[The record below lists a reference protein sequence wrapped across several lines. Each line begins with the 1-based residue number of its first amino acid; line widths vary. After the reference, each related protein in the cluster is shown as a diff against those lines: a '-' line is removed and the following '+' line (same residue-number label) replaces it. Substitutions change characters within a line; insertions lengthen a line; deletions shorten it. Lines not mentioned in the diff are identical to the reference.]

1 MKQRTKLKKAI
12 SIIILFLMIFNF
24 IDLIIG
30 KSSVFAANTDGLT
43 QISKLDNSSQSD
55 GLYDDGKL
63 YKIDGKVYSIYYEN
77 GKAYGL
83 TYHQEESGSNVGNYG
98 ATHEDYF
105 LPDDEEIAKKFD
117 MPYPHTLLGLGWLG
131 QKGNKEDYLSQVY
144 DDLGRSNDEQ
154 KDRGFDDKYDT
165 SSTVINSDD
174 PLSDFIDGAAGLIL
188 YPAKILPLLLGKI
201 IETILGLFSGNGGT
215 LSISDILFNQLEITS
230 VNFFNFSSSDAT
242 ANNIRKNVA
251 IWYYSIRNIAAVA
264 LVAIAIYVG
273 IRMAIAT
280 VAAEKAKYSSM
291 LVDWLTSI
299 ALLFVL
305 HYVMILVININ
316 NAFVSAMTPTE
327 VTDVSKEFFDNAWK
341 VGFTEGVGSAIAYLM
356 LVGMTFIFL
365 LSYLKRMITIAFL
378 IIISPLVTVTY
389 SIDKM
394 GDNKSQALNTW
405 LKEFT
410 YNIILQPFQCVTYLA
425 IGNTALNL
433 LAADK
438 SLKTVVIAI
447 AMLFFIYTAEKIV
460 RHIFH
465 MEPKSMSDTIGSAV
479 FASSMLGAIG
489 KGKKSSGGGSSS
501 SDDDTKK
508 KNKATAAKYANPL
521 QNGAGAAAGAG
532 AGANQ
537 RPNLNVGERAALRTK
552 AAFSNMVA
560 PSENDSKRTAAVKNA
575 VRKVGRGG
583 RKAGGKIKGYA
594 RNIGGNKLVRSYL
607 GLNARAA
614 GAIMGIGLG
623 GATGDVKNMFTGVN
637 SFMAK
642 GAEVSDDFNEK
653 MEKSNLNKAMDEYQE
668 ATGMS
673 RDEVRQHTV
682 DLMRGDYE
690 GDYTDEDFAL
700 KRAADELNKTY
711 SKQGKD
717 SDEVIAAFDKQF
729 TSHEDEL
736 AKKIAKQNDKKRY
749 TANFKKSKR
758 YGDANP
764 RPQGN
769 NSRGDGSRTANSS
782 TGGASTR
789 QSRNAQNAAEAASK
803 ADAADTLHLQEK

>member
-30 KSSVFAANTDGLT
+30 KSSVFASNTDGLT
-43 QISKLDNSSQSD
+43 QISKLDNSSQPN

-83 TYHQEESGSNVGNYG
+83 EYKKEMGYKGDGDKSEYYYPTN
-98 ATHEDYF
+98 EDK
-105 LPDDEEIAKKFD
+105 AKELN
-117 MPYPHTLLGLGWLG
+117 MPYGGIN
-131 QKGNKEDYLSQVY
+131 GNKQIYLIQSY
-144 DDLGRSNDEQ
+144 DNFGKAATEEQ
-154 KDRGFDDKYDT
+154 KDRGFEDKN
-165 SSTVINSDD
+165 SSTVIDHGSSSNNDSNSDD

-215 LSISDILFNQLEITS
+215 LSISDILFNELEITS
-230 VNFFNFSSSDAT
+230 VDFFNFNSSDAT

-433 LAADK
+433 LASDK

-465 MEPKSMSDTIGSAV
+465 MEQTSMSDTIGSAV

-668 ATGMS
+668 ATGMT

-736 AKKIAKQNDKKRY
+736 AKKIAKQNAKKRY
-749 TANFKKSKR
+749 TANFKKSKK
-758 YGDANP
+758 YGDAKP

-769 NSRGDGSRTANSS
+769 NSS

-803 ADAADTLHLQEK
+803 ADAADTLHEK

>member
-1 MKQRTKLKKAI
+1 MKQRTKLKKVI
-12 SIIILFLMIFNF
+12 SIIILFLILFNF

-30 KSSVFAANTDGLT
+30 KSSVFATVVDLPAYDDS
-43 QISKLDNSSQSD
+43 SKKEGD
-55 GLYDDGKL
+55 LYDNGEL
-63 YKIDGKVYSIYYEN
+63 QQIDGKVYGIYYDN
-77 GKAYGL
+77 DGKAHGL
-83 TYHQEESGSNVGNYG
+83 EYSTSEPME
-98 ATHEDYF
+98 HEGRTTVKCTPTDVDVAGKYN
-105 LPDDEEIAKKFD
+105 LPRQPSWKPWEWFTTKR
-117 MPYPHTLLGLGWLG
+117 
-131 QKGNKEDYLSQVY
+131 
-144 DDLGRSNDEQ
+144 DDLYIDYKTDGNATEKN
-154 KDRGFDDKYDT
+154 KDNGFTNAKDD
-165 SSTVINSDD
+165 SSESSSED
-174 PLSDFIDGAAGLIL
+174 PLSDAIDGAAGLIL

-201 IETILGLFSGNGGT
+201 IQTILGLFSSNGASLT
-215 LSISDILFNQLEITS
+215 ISDILFNKLEITS
-230 VNFFNFSSSDAT
+230 VNFFNFNSSDAT
-242 ANNIRKNVA
+242 ANSIRENVA

-305 HYVMILVININ
+305 HYVMILVINLN
-316 NAFVSAMTPTE
+316 NAFVSAMTPEE
-327 VTDVSKEFFDNAWK
+327 VTDVSQEFFDNAWK

-433 LAADK
+433 LASDK
-438 SLKTVVIAI
+438 TLKTVVIAI
-447 AMLFFIYTAEKIV
+447 AMLFFIYSAEKIV

-465 MEPKSMSDTIGSAV
+465 MEPKSMSDTVGSAV

-489 KGKKSSGGGSSS
+489 KGKKSAGGGSSS
-501 SDDDTKK
+501 SDNDTKK
-508 KNKATAAKYANPL
+508 KNKAVAAQYAKPL
-521 QNGAGAAAGAG
+521 QNGTGAG
-532 AGANQ
+532 ASTGVASSGANE
-537 RPNLNVGERAALRTK
+537 RYNLNAGERATLRTE
-552 AAFSNMVA
+552 ATLSNMTA
-560 PSENDSKRTAAVKNA
+560 PSENDSARTAAVKNA

-583 RKAGGKIKGYA
+583 RSAGSKIKGVA
-594 RNIGGNKLVRSYL
+594 RDIGGSRIFRGYL
-607 GLNARAA
+607 GLNARVA
-614 GAIMGIGLG
+614 GAITGIGLG

-637 SFMAK
+637 SFVAQ
-642 GAEVSDDFNEK
+642 GARIGDSYNER

-668 ATGMS
+668 ATGMT
-673 RDEVRQHTV
+673 RDEVRQHTI

-700 KRAADELNKTY
+700 KKAADELNKTY
-711 SKQGKD
+711 TKQGKD
-717 SDEVIAAFDKQF
+717 SDAVVAAFDKQF
-729 TSHEDEL
+729 ASHEDDL
-736 AKKIAKQNDKKRY
+736 AKKISKQNEKKRY
-749 TANFKKSKR
+749 TANLKR
-758 YGDANP
+758 NKQYGDSNLSPKGTTSNTSGTTNKTRAN
-764 RPQGN
+764 
-769 NSRGDGSRTANSS
+769 TS
-782 TGGASTR
+782 TGTSTATK
-789 QSRNAQNAAEAASK
+789 QSRNAQNAADAANR
-803 ADAADTLHLQEK
+803 ADAADTFHIQEK

>member
-30 KSSVFAANTDGLT
+30 KSSVFATVVDLPAYDDS
-43 QISKLDNSSQSD
+43 SKKEGD
-55 GLYDDGKL
+55 LYDNGEL
-63 YKIDGKVYSIYYEN
+63 QQIN
-77 GKAYGL
+77 GKAYGVYYDNDGKAHGLEYSASEPMKHEGRL
-83 TYHQEESGSNVGNYG
+83 TVKCTPTDMDIAEKYNLPRQPSWKPWEWFTTKRDNLYIDYNTEGNATEKNKDNGFTNAEDDFSESS
-98 ATHEDYF
+98 
-105 LPDDEEIAKKFD
+105 
-117 MPYPHTLLGLGWLG
+117 
-131 QKGNKEDYLSQVY
+131 
-144 DDLGRSNDEQ
+144 R
-154 KDRGFDDKYDT
+154 
-165 SSTVINSDD
+165 DD

-215 LSISDILFNQLEITS
+215 LSISDILFNELEITS
-230 VNFFNFSSSDAT
+230 VDFFNFNSSDAT

-465 MEPKSMSDTIGSAV
+465 MEQTSMSDTIGSAV

-668 ATGMS
+668 ATGMT

-736 AKKIAKQNDKKRY
+736 AKKIAKQNAKKRY
-749 TANFKKSKR
+749 TANFKKSKK
-758 YGDANP
+758 YGDAKP

-782 TGGASTR
+782 TGGTSTR

>member
-30 KSSVFAANTDGLT
+30 KSSVFATVVDLPAYDDS
-43 QISKLDNSSQSD
+43 SKKEGD
-55 GLYDDGKL
+55 LYDNGEL
-63 YKIDGKVYSIYYEN
+63 QQID
-77 GKAYGL
+77 GKAYGVYYDNDGKAHGLEYSASEPMKHEGRL
-83 TYHQEESGSNVGNYG
+83 TVKCTPTDMDIAEKYN
-98 ATHEDYF
+98 
-105 LPDDEEIAKKFD
+105 LPRQPSLFKPLEWFTTKR
-117 MPYPHTLLGLGWLG
+117 
-131 QKGNKEDYLSQVY
+131 
-144 DDLGRSNDEQ
+144 DDLYIDYNTEGNATEEN
-154 KDRGFDDKYDT
+154 KDNGFTNAKDDFSE
-165 SSTVINSDD
+165 SSRDD

-230 VNFFNFSSSDAT
+230 VDFFNFNSSDAT
-242 ANNIRKNVA
+242 ANNIRENVA

-433 LAADK
+433 LASDK

-465 MEPKSMSDTIGSAV
+465 MEQTSMSDTIGSAV

-501 SDDDTKK
+501 SDDDAKK
-508 KNKATAAKYANPL
+508 KNKAVAARYANPL
-521 QNGAGAAAGAG
+521 QNGAGAGASAGAG

-537 RPNLNVGERAALRTK
+537 RPNLNVAERAVLRTK

-560 PSENDSKRTAAVKNA
+560 PSENDSNRTAAVKNA

-594 RNIGGNKLVRSYL
+594 RNIGGNKVVRGYL

-736 AKKIAKQNDKKRY
+736 AKKIAKQNAKKRY
-749 TANFKKSKR
+749 TANFKKGKR
-758 YGDANP
+758 YGDAKP

-782 TGGASTR
+782 TGGTSTR

-803 ADAADTLHLQEK
+803 ADAADTLK